1 MVSRSLCEMETSKK
15 TVYIIGAGI
24 SGLIAAQVA
33 EARGYAVVIL
43 EKSDS
48 AGGRL
53 KTIDHQGHPLDV
65 GFQVLL
71 DAYPLAKK
79 YLDYE
84 KLNLQPFLPGTVLFT
99 KKGKKTIGDP
109 LRHFPFL
116 FPTLFSGIG
125 SIVDKFRIL
134 KLNKLLKK
142 KSIEEIFA
150 SPEKTTL
157 NYLKDFGFSAGM
169 ISDFFR
175 PFFTGIFLETELATS
190 SRMFEFVYKLFG
202 EGNAMIPKNG
212 IAAIPQQ
219 LVSNLHATEIRYKT
233 QVEQVTNEEIRLEDG
248 EVILHEGVII
258 ATEAWPIVP
267 NMKNQSVEWKSCDCL
282 YFETATRV
290 IDQPLIGL
298 IAGGESLINNIVY
311 INQKSNDGKPE
322 ILSVTI
328 VKTHQLVQE
337 ALILRVKEELKQ
349 WCGIEDAKFVRRFHI
364 KKALPNL
371 SDLVYEIQP
380 SETQLYPNVFL
391 AGDTLLYGSL
401 NAAMQSGEYAAKGLI
416 EKMEG
421 ISGL

>member
-1 MVSRSLCEMETSKK
+1 METSKN
-15 TVYIIGAGI
+15 TVHIIGAGI
-24 SGLIAAQVA
+24 SGLIAAQVL
-33 EARGYAVVIL
+33 ESKGYNVVIL
-43 EKSDS
+43 EKGTI

-53 KTIDHQGHPLDV
+53 QTMDYQGNPLDL

-79 YLDYE
+79 YLDYD
-84 KLNLQPFLPGTVLFT
+84 KLNLQPFLPGAVLFT

-125 SIVDKFRIL
+125 SLSDKFRIL
-134 KLNKLLKK
+134 KLNKMLNN

-175 PFFTGIFLETELATS
+175 PFFAGIFLETELVTS

-202 EGNAMIPKNG
+202 EGNAVIPKNG

-219 LVSNLHATEIRYKT
+219 LVSNLSTTQIRYGT
-233 QVEQVTNEEIRLEDG
+233 HVQHVTNEEIRLEDG
-248 EVILHEGVII
+248 EVILHKGTII
-258 ATEAWPIVP
+258 ATEASSMVP
-267 NMKNQSVEWKSCDCL
+267 NLKNQSVKWKSCDCL
-282 YFETATRV
+282 YFETAKRV

-298 IAGGESLINNIVY
+298 IAAGDSLINNIVY
-311 INQKSNDGKPE
+311 VNQKSEDGKPD

-328 VKTHQLVQE
+328 VKTHQLIEE

-349 WCGIEDAKFVRRFHI
+349 WCGIEDAQFIRRFHI

-371 SDLVYEIQP
+371 TNLVYEIQP

-421 ISGL
+421 IVGA